1 MTTYTIK
8 CEVVA
13 REDELLDYHVLV
25 FKNLENN
32 CPFGH
37 HYVMTT
43 VFPNWESRIPD
54 IGEIGFL
61 MYDEVEAGVDT
72 YYDRIS
78 DSIVKYNFSNLIF
91 KKFVK
96 EKQDNSKN
104 IIIYE

>member
-1 MTTYTIK
+1 MTTYTLK
-8 CEVVA
+8 CK
-13 REDELLDYHVLV
+13 LLVKEQDLLGYQTLV
-25 FKNLENN
+25 FKILEEN

-37 HYVMTT
+37 KYVMNT
-43 VFPNWESRIPD
+43 VFPNWESRIPEVEET
-54 IGEIGFL
+54 GYL

-96 EKQDNSKN
+96 EKDSFNKD
-104 IIIYE
+104 IIL

>member
-1 MTTYTIK
+1 MTTYVIN

-13 REDELLDYHVLV
+13 KEQDVLGYQTLV

-37 HYVMTT
+37 KYCMNV

-54 IGEIGFL
+54 IGEIGYVE
-61 MYDEVEAGVDT
+61 YDEVKAGEDT
-72 YYDRIS
+72 YYDRNL

-96 EKQDNSKN
+96 KVDNSNKD
-104 IIIYE
+104 IIL